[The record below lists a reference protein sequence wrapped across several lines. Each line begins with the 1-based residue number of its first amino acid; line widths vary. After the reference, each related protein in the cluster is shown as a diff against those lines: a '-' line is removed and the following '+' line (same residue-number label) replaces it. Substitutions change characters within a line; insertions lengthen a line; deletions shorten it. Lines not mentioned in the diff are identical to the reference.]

1 MKNFFLFIFLFSVGN
16 TLLSQQGKA
25 TYSVKTSLG
34 DDFKLNSRIPKQVA
48 ERIKKGMS
56 EPILFEL
63 FFDQKQSV
71 YKIEEKLDSPR
82 QGGNRMRWFSSWG
95 KGGSQIVHSNLS
107 SKVQTIQ
114 QELFGKLFL
123 ITDTLSSSKWKFTG
137 KQKKIGNYTAYEA
150 QYSETQ
156 NIINMNFWSG
166 RNNSPNDSIKTK
178 DVKVSVWF
186 TPEIPVSAGP
196 SKYFGLPG
204 LVLMVQ
210 DDKKMLICNEI
221 KLNINEKISLDAPKR
236 GDVVTR
242 YEFDEIQKIKTE
254 EMKVRFQNNRNG
266 GGGNYRMKNT
276 K

>member
-1 MKNFFLFIFLFSVGN
+1 
-16 TLLSQQGKA
+16 
-25 TYSVKTSLG
+25 
-34 DDFKLNSRIPKQVA
+34 
-48 ERIKKGMS
+48 
-56 EPILFEL
+56 
-63 FFDQKQSV
+63 
-71 YKIEEKLDSPR
+71 
-82 QGGNRMRWFSSWG
+82 
-95 KGGSQIVHSNLS
+95 
-107 SKVQTIQ
+107 
-114 QELFGKLFL
+114 
-123 ITDTLSSSKWKFTG
+123 
-137 KQKKIGNYTAYEA
+137 
-150 QYSETQ
+150 
-156 NIINMNFWSG
+156 MNFWSG
-166 RNNSPNDSIKTK
+166 RNNSPNDSLKTK

-254 EMKVRFQNNRNG
+254 ERKVRFQNNRNS
-266 GGGNYRMKNT
+266 GGGNFRMKNT